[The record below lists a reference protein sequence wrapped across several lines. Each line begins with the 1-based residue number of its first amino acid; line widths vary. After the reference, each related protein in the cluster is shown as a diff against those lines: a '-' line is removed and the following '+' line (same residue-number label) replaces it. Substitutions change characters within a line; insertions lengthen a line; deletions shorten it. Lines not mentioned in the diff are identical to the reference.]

1 MNYTNNVYF
10 TLIFT
15 YCVYYSVVTFS
26 VSCYI
31 HHGSFMRVLID
42 ILVVEWCWLLLR
54 LLQRNDELW
63 IVGHSRRE
71 WTCVVLL
78 IEMLEVH
85 LFFWSFVLNW
95 EDSDGSAPAQKEKCR
110 MEFPVHFHHLYFARL
125 CESLVY
131 TYRLLLMR
139 SLCYCFITLQAS
151 GVNQQ
156 RSGAQPTHP
165 FISNLIMFLL
175 FW

>member
-85 LFFWSFVLNW
+85 FFFDHSFWIEKTVMDLHQHRKRNVGWSFLFT
-95 EDSDGSAPAQKEKCR
+95 S
-110 MEFPVHFHHLYFARL
+110 
-125 CESLVY
+125 
-131 TYRLLLMR
+131 
-139 SLCYCFITLQAS
+139 II
-151 GVNQQ
+151 
-156 RSGAQPTHP
+156 
-165 FISNLIMFLL
+165 FISHACVSPWLIPIVCYWWGHCVIVSSHYRRAELISSDL
-175 FW
+175 APNRHIHSSVT